1 MEHRIRI
8 IVFISFI
15 AYMILGLIISI
26 PAIINNII
34 YGIMSIIAIFFLLT
48 NKQSLGLDNMFKKE
62 DEEIK

>member
-1 MEHRIRI
+1 
-8 IVFISFI
+8 
-15 AYMILGLIISI
+15 MILGLIISI